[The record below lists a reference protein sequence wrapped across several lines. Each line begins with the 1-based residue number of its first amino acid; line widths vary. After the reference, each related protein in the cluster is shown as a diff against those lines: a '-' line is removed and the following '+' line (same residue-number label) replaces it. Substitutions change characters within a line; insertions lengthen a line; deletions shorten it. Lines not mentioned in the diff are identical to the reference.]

1 MIMCQRNHTHH
12 CISLNGSIQCM
23 FCRAGTLDNSLPVEM
38 EMDLKVHCPMDGQ
51 VDAHME
57 VGEGSNFNAKV
68 LTENFLQLMI
78 REQVVWESL
87 ASSLLKYVEVG
98 SYEIVKDQL
107 HNLNFPTM
115 VWMGYEVGRANL
127 QDHVN
132 LTKELKKSML
142 GLRAMLPAAKL
153 KMRAGNLEVWSM
165 KIDKEAIHVA
175 TRLCYHIYIIWHL
188 LVIAICRDD
197 DLKDEQKL
205 IFHEILLLHNEHN
218 MLTSEAETTAVGF
231 DNPDVEELMKS
242 RSLIDNKFL
251 QLVMNELAK
260 RHQDKMLYDLWQM
273 MQGVTVN
280 NSIHVKDKAVDNA
293 NESTLW
299 PCSAESH
306 FGRWVIKMEKPVLLM
321 DIEGSYQHTNKKRI
335 QNLQRLDY
343 IQYLLPEV
351 VRLKAQLEVKVNI
364 QPNFI
369 DLTVSII
376 QVLAWVR
383 NMVRKEKQTGHFPS
397 RVYLS
402 VVPVDAGLTGVT
414 MTGSS
419 QNTSVKVGVT
429 EKVQCGVNAN
439 IKAAPSAGLNF
450 RAGKTIASEVERK
463 PWQVEQ
469 LSEDGDR
476 GSSFT
481 WDLLNLHGTNFARLN
496 PINAEVKRSIWQ
508 FGKGIPENPLQELPF
523 ASDGSVNFTGEQFSN
538 VMAWRYPKDL
548 ENTTLVFNIV
558 GCVHTTCTRAP
569 FWETRMMPFKC
580 QLEQKLEA

>member
-1 MIMCQRNHTHH
+1 VYDISPQGTEKVLEVQHT
-12 CISLNGSIQCM
+12 
-23 FCRAGTLDNSLPVEM
+23 
-38 EMDLKVHCPMDGQ
+38 MDHQ

-57 VGEGSNFNAKV
+57 VGEGSNFNPEI
-68 LTENFLQLMI
+68 LTKNVFQMLITKQTV
-78 REQVVWESL
+78 REDL
-87 ASSLLKYVEVG
+87 ALCLLKCVATD
-98 SYEIVKDQL
+98 SYQIVKEQFQKL
-107 HNLNFPTM
+107 KFPIM

-127 QDHVN
+127 HDCVN
-132 LTKELKKSML
+132 LTKDLKQSIL
-142 GLRAMLPAAKL
+142 GLRALLPPSKL

-165 KIDKEAIHVA
+165 KIDKEAIHGA

-231 DNPDVEELMKS
+231 DNPDVQELMTS

-273 MQGVTVN
+273 MEEVTVN
-280 NSIHVKDKAVDNA
+280 NSIHVKGKAVDNA
-293 NESTLW
+293 NESTMW
-299 PCSAESH
+299 PCSAKSH
-306 FGRWVIKMEKPVLLM
+306 FGRWVIEMEKPVLLM
-321 DIEGSYQHTNKKRI
+321 DIEGSYQQTNEKWI

-343 IQYLLPEV
+343 IQDLLPEA
-351 VRLKAQLEVKVNI
+351 VRLKAQLEVKVDI

-369 DLTVSII
+369 DLTVSIS
-376 QVLAWVR
+376 QVLACVR

-402 VVPVDAGLTGVT
+402 VLPVDAGLTGVT

-419 QNTSVKVGVT
+419 RNISVKVGVT
-429 EKVQCGVNAN
+429 EKVQGGVNAN
-439 IKAAPSAGLNF
+439 IKAAPSAGFNF
-450 RAGKTIASEVERK
+450 RASKTTASEVEGK
-463 PWQVEQ
+463 PWQLEQ
-469 LSEDGDR
+469 LSEDGDT
-476 GSSFT
+476 GSSLT
-481 WDLLNLHGTNFARLN
+481 WDLLKLHGTKFDRLN
-496 PINAEVKRSIWQ
+496 PMNAEVKSSIWQ
-508 FGKGIPENPLQELPF
+508 FGKRIPENPLQELPF
-523 ASDGSVNFTGEQFSN
+523 ASDGSVNFTAEQFSN
-538 VMAWRYPKDL
+538 VMAWRYPRNL

-558 GCVHTTCTRAP
+558 GRVHTTCTQAP